1 MKNSGAPDIG
11 DIVKHKEDLARKI
24 ECVGTIVET
33 RGIECLVMWS
43 SESIPLTWHDRDKL
57 VIVNKDIKNKNEEKN
72 D

>member
-11 DIVKHKEDLARKI
+11 DIVKHKQDLSNDI
-24 ECVGTIVET
+24 ECVGTIIKI

-43 SESIPLTWHDRDKL
+43 SESIPLAWHDRGKL
-57 VIVNKDIKNKNEEKN
+57 VIIN